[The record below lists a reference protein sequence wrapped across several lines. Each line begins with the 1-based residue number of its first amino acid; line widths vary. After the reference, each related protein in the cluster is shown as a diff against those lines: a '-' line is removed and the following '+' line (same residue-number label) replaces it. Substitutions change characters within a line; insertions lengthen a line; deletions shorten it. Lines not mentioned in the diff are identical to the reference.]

1 MNEPT
6 LLEAT
11 EAEIAAIRRD
21 LQRRVDRLR
30 ALEDLHGRAVAAQ
43 AELITPVTLDVLW
56 SRVGD
61 KELDQAEFGALL
73 ARCIETEK
81 EMTHADATA

>member
-1 MNEPT
+1 MTEPT
-6 LLEAT
+6 FLEVT
-11 EAEIAAIRRD
+11 EAEIAAVRRD

-30 ALEDLHGRAVAAQ
+30 ALEDLHRRAVAAQ

-73 ARCIETEK
+73 ARCMDKET
-81 EMTHADATA
+81 TDANAAT

>member
-43 AELITPVTLDVLW
+43 AEYSVPVTLDVLW
-56 SRVGD
+56 SQVGGD
-61 KELDQAEFGALL
+61 ELAQAEFGALL

-81 EMTHADATA
+81 EMTHDATT